1 MPDRSGQ
8 QHEQPTPT
16 PEEQLTATLARW
28 AANPYR
34 ANIVITG
41 DRLLRILRLL
51 SGPARHLAELRT
63 KAEHAAKEAAWSSAH
78 ELESRRR
85 AARDAQQALDD
96 AYSATLRDAD
106 VVFTALTG
114 IPADSAEALDV
125 KVSYSQLAADAS
137 TLLGR
142 TPPTHQPQ
150 AWDDEDN
157 KPVIPKIP
165 GPRAPR
171 TTPEDHYTFASAV
184 ADCPVHRPAREEA
197 EVRRAEHDA
206 AIERLDRRL
215 LRQLELRF
223 SRTARQTAVTA

>member
-1 MPDRSGQ
+1 MTVPDRSGQ

-16 PEEQLTATLARW
+16 PDEQLTATLARW

-51 SGPARHLAELRT
+51 SGPARHLTELRT
-63 KAEHAAKEAAWSSAH
+63 KAEQAAKEAAWSSAH

-85 AARDAQQALDD
+85 VARDAQQALDD

-114 IPADSAEALDV
+114 IPADCAEALDV

-157 KPVIPKIP
+157 KPAIPKIP
-165 GPRAPR
+165 GPRGPR
-171 TTPEDHYTFASAV
+171 TTAEDRYTFASAV
-184 ADCPVHRPAREEA
+184 ADCPVHRARHEA
-197 EVRRAEHDA
+197 FEAQRAEDG
-206 AIERLDRRL
+206 ESFPRVQRRTL
-215 LRQLELRF
+215 GMPFRR
-223 SRTARQTAVTA
+223 SAVTA